1 MLRQFRWRSSIKP
14 IFETNYRLRWLQL
27 GMPESRASGA
37 DVEQSEA
44 PGGLGI
50 WLSQIPNH
58 NDACQRRALI
68 AHPIKNPTPQSGM
81 GFVIGCL
88 TMTYSHMGKPHTTI
102 GAEWF
107 HF

>member
-1 MLRQFRWRSSIKP
+1 
-14 IFETNYRLRWLQL
+14 
-27 GMPESRASGA
+27 MPESRASGA

-102 GAEWF
+102 GAERF